1 MILLRAAPGKK
12 SDTPCYT
19 ASSTFITLFLN
30 FVNLFHI
37 VKITVCEIYK
47 YSCEQ
52 WPSES
57 ISRRAV
63 HHEKPVDSSHTPY
76 RCTSLEVRRGGRRY
90 GCDECSVAAVQT
102 SQLCSG
108 LSAAPANTN
117 MLERNRPLCVWWYVC
132 DGERGILHTLSWE
145 QLMWVAYLMCMVYL
159 FKLYYFYLTSNKLF
173 NLFILASD

>member
-1 MILLRAAPGKK
+1 MGRRPLSYCFCI
-12 SDTPCYT
+12 SYDD
-19 ASSTFITLFLN
+19 FITCSSRKKIWHTVLHCKLN
-30 FVNLFHI
+30 FYYFVPQFRKSFHI

-76 RCTSLEVRRGGRRY
+76 RCTGLEVRRGGRRY

-117 MLERNRPLCVWWYVC
+117 MLERNRPLCLVVCVWWREG
-132 DGERGILHTLSWE
+132 DFTHP
-145 QLMWVAYLMCMVYL
+145 
-159 FKLYYFYLTSNKLF
+159 KLRATDVGCLF
-173 NLFILASD
+173 NVHGVFV